1 MSTRALPVLLAV
13 FSALFGVIYLIV
25 MDHNWAA
32 FTYHPRPGE
41 WGLGAEAARNG
52 PAMYFYGWMT
62 TALAATAVGCLLGLA
77 VRRRL
82 PATWWLHLGWL
93 APIGATVGAV
103 YLMSPF
109 FLR

>member
-1 MSTRALPVLLAV
+1 MSARSLPIFLAV
-13 FSALFGVIYLIV
+13 FSALFGVIYLVV

-41 WGLGAEAARNG
+41 WGLGVEAVRNG
-52 PAMYFYGWMT
+52 PVMYLYGWMAT
-62 TALAATAVGCLLGLA
+62 TLAGATACGLLALAL
-77 VRRRL
+77 RRL
-82 PATWWLHLGWL
+82 LPAQWWLHLGWA
-93 APIGATVGAV
+93 APLGATVAAL

>member
-1 MSTRALPVLLAV
+1 MSTRALPVFLAV
-13 FSALFGVIYLIV
+13 SSALFGALYLIV

-52 PAMYFYGWMT
+52 PAMYFYGWMAT
-62 TALAATAVGCLLGLA
+62 TLAGTALGCALA
-77 VRRRL
+77 LALRRRV
-82 PATWWLHLGWL
+82 PATWWLHLGWA
-93 APIGATVGAV
+93 APVGATVVAV